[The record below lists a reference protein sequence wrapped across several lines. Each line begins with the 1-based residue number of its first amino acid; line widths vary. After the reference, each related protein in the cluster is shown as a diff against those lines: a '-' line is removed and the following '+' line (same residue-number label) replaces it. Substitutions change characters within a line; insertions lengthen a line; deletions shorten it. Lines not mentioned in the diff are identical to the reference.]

1 MSQFFN
7 SPGSGY
13 NDSLVPGVRSD
24 ALEQRNFMAKVF
36 GWMSVGLLITGIV
49 ALLVSGDKKFV
60 DSLAQGG
67 YWIVIIAQFGLLIW
81 FSAGINRIS
90 AGLATILFLAYSA
103 MTGLTFSIL
112 FLIYTQASISSTF
125 FITAGTFGSMALYG
139 YMTKRDLTGL
149 GHYAGMA
156 LWGVIIAMVVNFF
169 MHSTGMQAIINIVG
183 VLVFVAL
190 TAYDVQKAKFMYLV
204 GPDGSHASQ
213 KAAVSAALNLYLD
226 FINMFLFLLMMF
238 GQQRE

>member
-13 NDSLVPGVRSD
+13 NDTLVPGVRSD
-24 ALEQRNFMAKVF
+24 ALEQRSFMAKVF

-49 ALLVSGDKKFV
+49 ALLVSENPKFV
-60 DSLAQGG
+60 ASLEQGG
-67 YWIVIIAQFGLLIW
+67 FWIVFIAQIGLVLW
-81 FSAGINRIS
+81 FSAGLNRMS

-103 MTGLTFSIL
+103 LTGLTFAIL
-112 FLIYTQASISSTF
+112 FLIYTQASVYSTF

-139 YMTKRDLTGL
+139 YVTKRDLTGL

-156 LWGVIIAMVVNFF
+156 LWGVILALVVNMF
-169 MHSTGMQAIINIVG
+169 MHNSGLESIINVVG
-183 VLVFVAL
+183 VLVFVVL

-204 GPDGSHASQ
+204 GPDGSQAHQ
-213 KAAVSAALNLYLD
+213 KAAVSAAFNLYLD
-226 FINMFLFLLMMF
+226 FINMFIFLLMMF
-238 GQQRE
+238 GRQRD

>member
-7 SPGSGY
+7 SPESGY

-24 ALEQRNFMAKVF
+24 ALEQRHFMSKVF
-36 GWMSVGLLITGIV
+36 GWMTVGLLITGIV
-49 ALLVSGDKKFV
+49 ALLVSDNTKFV
-60 DSLAQGG
+60 ASLANGG
-67 YWIVIIAQFGLLIW
+67 YWIVFIAQFGLVIW
-81 FSAGINRIS
+81 FSAGLNRMS

-112 FLIYTQASISSTF
+112 FLVYTQASISSTF
-125 FITAGTFGSMALYG
+125 FITAGTFGSMSLYG
-139 YMTKRDLTGL
+139 YVTKRDLTGL

-156 LWGVIIAMVVNFF
+156 LWGVIIALIANWF
-169 MHSTGMQAIINIVG
+169 MHSSGLQAIINVVG

-190 TAYDVQKAKFMYLV
+190 TAYDVQKAKFMYLA
-204 GPDGSHASQ
+204 GPDGSQASQ
-213 KAAVSAALNLYLD
+213 KAAVSAAFNLYLD

-238 GQQRE
+238 GNQRE

>member
-13 NDSLVPGVRSD
+13 NDSLVPDVRSD
-24 ALEQRNFMAKVF
+24 ALEQRHFMSRVF
-36 GWMSVGLLITGIV
+36 GWMTVGLLITGIV
-49 ALLVSGDKKFV
+49 ALLVSENTKFV
-60 DSLAQGG
+60 ASLANGG
-67 YWIVIIAQFGLLIW
+67 YWIVFIAQFGLVIW
-81 FSAGINRIS
+81 FGAGINRMS

-112 FLIYTQASISSTF
+112 FLIYTQASIASTF

-139 YMTKRDLTGL
+139 YVTKRDLTGL

-156 LWGVIIAMVVNFF
+156 LWGVIIAMFANWF
-169 MHSTGMQAIINIVG
+169 MHSSGLQSLINVVG

-190 TAYDVQKAKFMYLV
+190 TAYDVQKAKFMYMA
-204 GPDGSHASQ
+204 GPDGSQVSQ
-213 KAAVSAALNLYLD
+213 KAAVSAAFNLYLD

-238 GQQRE
+238 GNQRD